1 MKEKPEDLVPTIRGL
16 FPALKDDELRR
27 AEEDFR
33 AYVEA
38 TVEIYE
44 AICRDPVRYEQ
55 FKAFLTARRAAA
67 TMKEKLPENK
77 QTKILPH
84 Q

>member
-1 MKEKPEDLVPTIRGL
+1 MKEKSENPAPTSREL

-33 AYVEA
+33 AYVQV

-44 AICRDPVRYEQ
+44 AICQDPIRYERL
-55 FKAFLTARRAAA
+55 KACLTARRRAV
-67 TMKEKLPENK
+67 TMKEKLPKNK

-84 Q
+84 R